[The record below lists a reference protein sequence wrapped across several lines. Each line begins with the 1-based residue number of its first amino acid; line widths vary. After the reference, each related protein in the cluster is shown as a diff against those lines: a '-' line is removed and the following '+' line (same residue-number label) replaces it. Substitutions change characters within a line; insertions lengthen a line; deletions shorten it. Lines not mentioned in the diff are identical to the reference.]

1 MDFLLGGTHFKEDY
15 DPLSSNLVSLTG
27 QRWKNMRTKLT
38 PTFSSGKLKAM
49 FSTIVDCGSS
59 MQSYLEKQCDKGESL
74 DVRELAAR
82 FLTNI
87 IASVAFGIEVD
98 AINNPD
104 NDFRKYGR
112 KSWVVDTTW
121 KSIKAKLRF
130 LAPQIM
136 SLLRIRSVEPDV
148 EDFVRSIVKQN
159 LEYREKNNVTRRD
172 FFQLLIQLRNN
183 GAVQLDGE
191 WETKI
196 TADESQKTLTLDE
209 MAAQT
214 YIFFAAGFETSS
226 LTTTFCLYEVVKDPD
241 VQEKVHNEIDKV
253 LEQSDGKIT
262 YESISKM
269 TYLESCIDGKSFEV
283 LSEIF

>member
-1 MDFLLGGTHFKEDY
+1 MVFTSGGAHFNEDY
-15 DPLSSNLVSLTG
+15 DPLSANLVSLTG
-27 QRWKNMRTKLT
+27 QRWKNMRSKLT

-59 MQSYLEKQCDKGESL
+59 MQNYLEKQCDKGESL

-98 AINNPD
+98 SINDPD

-112 KSWVVDTTW
+112 KNWVVDTNW
-121 KSIKAKLRF
+121 KSIKAKMRF
-130 LAPQIM
+130 VAPQIM
-136 SLLRIRSVEPDV
+136 TLLRIRSVEP
-148 EDFVRSIVKQN
+148 EIEHFVRSIVKQN
-159 LEYREKNNVTRRD
+159 LEYREKNNVTRKD
-172 FFQLLIQLRNN
+172 FFQLLIQLRNS
-183 GAVQLDGE
+183 GAVQMDGE

-196 TADESQKTLTLDE
+196 NADESQKTLSLDDVI
-209 MAAQT
+209 AQT
-214 YIFFAAGFETSS
+214 YQFFTAGFETSS
-226 LTTTFCLYEVVKDPD
+226 STTSFCLYEVVKNPD
-241 VQEKVHNEIDKV
+241 IQKKVHDEIDRV

-269 TYLESCIDGKSFEV
+269 TYLEACIDGKS
-283 LSEIF
+283 